1 MTYIVTQT
9 DPNSGTTNTVEA
21 TVVQTNLTTSPV
33 EIPQNGPTTNGTL
46 DNSFPAVA
54 ENLSTTE
61 EQILSYTCFPA
72 STPIETDQGI
82 IYISKINPK
91 IHTIRGKKIEAIT
104 QTILMDK
111 YLVCFEKDSL
121 FKNVPNKKTIMT
133 RTHSILYKGSLV
145 CSNEFIKKF
154 DGVHKVR
161 YSGEI
166 LYNVLFAEHDKIVVN
181 NMICESLHPD
191 NLVAQFYNTT
201 RHLSPELLQQAI
213 IKVNKVIKEK
223 SLFNN
228 KNNSNKTQTL

>member
-9 DPNSGTTNTVEA
+9 DTNSGITTAVETTVA
-21 TVVQTNLTTSPV
+21 QDDLTTSPV
-33 EIPQNGPTTNGTL
+33 EIQQNGPTTNGSL
-46 DNSFPAVA
+46 DTSVPANSVPI
-54 ENLSTTE
+54 E
-61 EQILSYTCFPA
+61 EQILSNTCFPA

-104 QTILMDK
+104 QTISMDK

-133 RTHSILYKGSLV
+133 KTHSILYKGSLV

-154 DGVHKVR
+154 DGIHKVR

-181 NMICESLHPD
+181 NMICESLRPD
-191 NLVAQFYNTT
+191 NFVAQFYNKT
-201 RHLSPELLQQAI
+201 RHFSPELLQQAI

-223 SLFNN
+223 KLFNN
-228 KNNSNKTQTL
+228 KNNSNKTQTK